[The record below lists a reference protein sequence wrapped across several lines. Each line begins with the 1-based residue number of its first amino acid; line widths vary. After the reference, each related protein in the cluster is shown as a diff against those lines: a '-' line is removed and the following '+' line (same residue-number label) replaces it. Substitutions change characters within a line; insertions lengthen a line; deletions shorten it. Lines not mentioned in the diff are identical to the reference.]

1 MPNEKKDQKAPEKQ
15 AGTSGNREESMTE
28 SDKDQFGRSRS
39 SGTESLGGESTGAAE
54 KQGPGGVEGEAG
66 ER

>member
-1 MPNEKKDQKAPEKQ
+1 MPYEKKDQKAPEKQ
-15 AGTSGNREESMTE
+15 TGTSGNREESMTE
-28 SDKDQFGRSRS
+28 SDKDEFGRSHSRS
-39 SGTESLGGESTGAAE
+39 SGTESLGGESAE